1 MTLTLVSNRYSNRW
15 VRLQRGGQQST
26 STEEATIEGRREI
39 ADKTKDF
46 VISHFTL
53 AKIVTTEALP
63 QLFVG
68 WNPVWNQDNG
78 GAKSIVRRLRLQ
90 DS

>member
-1 MTLTLVSNRYSNRW
+1 VGAFAE
-15 VRLQRGGQQST
+15 GGQQST
-26 STEEATIEGRREI
+26 STEEATIEGRSEI
-39 ADKTKDF
+39 ADKTKNF

-68 WNPVWNQDNG
+68 WTPVWIRDNWW
-78 GAKSIVRRLRLQ
+78 AKSIVRRL
-90 DS
+90 